1 MKSRPLRYL
10 LTAGV
15 LVVFV
20 AVPAWAWL
28 SASYPFTVQRQLA
41 TEYLQLLENGDYRRA
56 DDMEL
61 WEIRPRQFC
70 TTKRLLYTSPPQTNG
85 NRLRRWLRGVEV
97 EMPEVDVEFEGQCLL
112 RVQLRRDASGQWKV
126 ARLTHHAG

>member
-1 MKSRPLRYL
+1 MTSRLRRYL
-10 LTAGV
+10 LSAGV
-15 LVVFV
+15 LAVFA
-20 AVPAWAWL
+20 AVSAWAWL
-28 SASYPFTVQRQLA
+28 RAPYPFTLQRQLA

-56 DDMEL
+56 DAMEL

-70 TTKRLLYTSPPQTNG
+70 SAKRLLYTSPPQTNG

-97 EMPEVDVEFEGQCLL
+97 EMPEVNVEFEGQCLL

-126 ARLTHHAG
+126 ARLTSHAG